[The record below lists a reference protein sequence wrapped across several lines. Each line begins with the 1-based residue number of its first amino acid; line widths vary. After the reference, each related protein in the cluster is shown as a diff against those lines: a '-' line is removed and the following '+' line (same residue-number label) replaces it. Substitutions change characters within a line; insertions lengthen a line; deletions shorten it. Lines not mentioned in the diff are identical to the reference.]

1 MTEREL
7 VRSTPTPGPPT
18 GLRPRRDRLH
28 DGPMSETELVV
39 AFVAGVVMGG
49 ALDFFVL
56 PLLVDAWINRPRRH
70 GR

>member
-1 MTEREL
+1 
-7 VRSTPTPGPPT
+7 
-18 GLRPRRDRLH
+18 
-28 DGPMSETELVV
+28 MSETELVV

-49 ALDFFVL
+49 ALDFVVL